1 MGIILLEIMHASMK
15 TLLKCWKN
23 EYSTCLTDFSEKN
36 RNLKFIFVTWLDF
49 FMHKT
54 HFIEFDL
61 CLTQEQ
67 KIFANGMRKINLVMF
82 FGILPINNIICGVS
96 TLFYIVSVKM
106 V

>member
-1 MGIILLEIMHASMK
+1 
-15 TLLKCWKN
+15 
-23 EYSTCLTDFSEKN
+23 
-36 RNLKFIFVTWLDF
+36 
-49 FMHKT
+49 MHKT